1 MKAFEL
7 KELIGPEGLV
17 LTTTRSEPEAGP
29 GEVKIKVHAT
39 SLNFRDLLVASGR
52 YPIGDN
58 SSIIPLSDG
67 AGEVVAVGAGVSRFK
82 IGDRVAGTFFQGWIG
97 GGISAEA
104 TARALGGSVNG
115 MLAEYVVLSEDGVI
129 TIPAHLTYE
138 EAATLPC
145 AGLTAW
151 NALVETGRI
160 RAGETVLLL
169 GTGGVSLFA
178 LQFAKLHGAHVI
190 IASSSDEKLAR
201 AKALGA
207 DTLINYRTTPDWEQ
221 EVVKATGGRGV
232 DIVVEVGGGGTLERS
247 IKAVRVGGVIAVIGV
262 VAGAGQID
270 PRPIIG
276 RAIRLQG
283 IYVGSHEMFA
293 SMNRAVAAAGLRP
306 VIGRTFNFGEAK
318 QAYDYQASGSHF
330 GKIVIRV
337 SDQAHQ
343 T

>member
-7 KELIGPEGLV
+7 KEAIGPAGLA
-17 LTTTRSEPEAGP
+17 LTTERPEPEAGP

-39 SLNFRDLLVASGR
+39 SLNFRDLLVADGK
-52 YPIGDN
+52 YPAKKD
-58 SSIIPLSDG
+58 SSLIPLSDG
-67 AGEVVAVGAGVSRFK
+67 AGEVVAIGAGVSRFK
-82 IGDRVAGTFFQGWIG
+82 VGDRVAGTFFQGWSG
-97 GGISAEA
+97 GAIPADVASH
-104 TARALGGSVNG
+104 ALGGTFDG
-115 MLAEYVVLSEDGVI
+115 MLAEYVILPEGGVI
-129 TIPAHLTYE
+129 HTPGHLSFE

-145 AGLTAW
+145 AGVTAW
-151 NALVETGRI
+151 NAIVEAGRI

-169 GTGGVSLFA
+169 GTGGVSMFA

-232 DIVVEVGGGGTLERS
+232 DIVVEVGGAGTLERS
-247 IKAVRVGGVIAVIGV
+247 IKSVRIGGFIAIIGV
-262 VAGAGQID
+262 LAGVGQID

-276 RAIRLQG
+276 RAVRLQG
-283 IYVGSHEMFA
+283 IFVGSSEMFA
-293 SMNRAVAAAGLRP
+293 SMNRGIAQTALKP
-306 VIGRTFNFGEAK
+306 IIGRTFAFDEAK

-330 GKIVIRV
+330 GKIVV
-337 SDQAHQ
+337 KVYD
-343 T
+343 